1 MRKYYIPYCENT
13 NVNYIYLLYIYGLA
27 DFDVEKRIYNT
38 INYKS
43 ANQLTELINQI
54 YGANSISKSTIQKM
68 LNENKYNDYFT
79 VNKQDKKII
88 LKNDFKNQQHN
99 KFIVITEYVFNFL
112 LAINDNFLCCY
123 LFYLIYFCGNRETDS
138 TAKQILKKIGY
149 SEKSHDNISK
159 CSYFNLLLVDNGIIS
174 IRKYRDENGNE
185 RNIYR
190 LCDKAFQTT

>member
-13 NVNYIYLLYIYGLA
+13 KVNYIYLLYIYGLA
-27 DFDVEKRIYNT
+27 EFDTQKRIYNT

-68 LNENKYNDYFT
+68 LNGNNYNDYFT
-79 VNKQDKKII
+79 VNKQEKTII

-99 KFIVITEYVFNFL
+99 KFIVITEYIFNFL

-123 LFYLIYFCGNRETDS
+123 LFYMIYYCGNGETDS

-149 SEKSHDNISK
+149 SEKSNDNISK

-190 LCDKAFQTT
+190 LCDKALQTT

>member
-13 NVNYIYLLYIYGLA
+13 KVNYIYLLYIYGLA
-27 DFDVEKRIYNT
+27 EFDTQKRIYNT

-88 LKNDFKNQQHN
+88 LKNDFKNQ
-99 KFIVITEYVFNFL
+99 
-112 LAINDNFLCCY
+112 
-123 LFYLIYFCGNRETDS
+123 
-138 TAKQILKKIGY
+138 
-149 SEKSHDNISK
+149 
-159 CSYFNLLLVDNGIIS
+159 
-174 IRKYRDENGNE
+174 
-185 RNIYR
+185 
-190 LCDKAFQTT
+190 